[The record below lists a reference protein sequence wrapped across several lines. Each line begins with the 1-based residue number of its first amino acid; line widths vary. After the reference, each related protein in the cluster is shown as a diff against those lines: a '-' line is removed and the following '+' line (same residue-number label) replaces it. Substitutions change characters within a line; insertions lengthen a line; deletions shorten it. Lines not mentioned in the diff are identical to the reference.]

1 MREKQ
6 QKRNTKRICRSLW
19 QLVELNSLRPSNFTT
34 ESVLLIQFFH
44 VVSLRLY
51 PLVLF

>member
-19 QLVELNSLRPSNFTT
+19 QFVELNSLRPSNFTT
-34 ESVLLIQFFH
+34 KSVFLKKFFTLF
-44 VVSLRLY
+44 LRASIR
-51 PLVLF
+51 